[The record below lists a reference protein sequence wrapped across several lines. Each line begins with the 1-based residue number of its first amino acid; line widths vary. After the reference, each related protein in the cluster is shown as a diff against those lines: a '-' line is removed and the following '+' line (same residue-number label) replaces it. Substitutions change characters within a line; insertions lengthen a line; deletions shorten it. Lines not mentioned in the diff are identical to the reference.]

1 MRLLAF
7 AAFLLLV
14 SSVYPAFVYGDI
26 YSSNLEKINKTL
38 VKVEGEFSY
47 QVVTDKANYSIFLPE
62 GEYRIS
68 ASSFNEQ
75 GDLVLYTEENIKVG
89 SEDQKVDLVLSHVST
104 FDQLIIVALVF
115 LIIIVFIWS
124 NHFWYPGKKKPAEAI
139 KPKKQELDADAK
151 RVLKVLE
158 SLEGRATQKEVLEAT
173 KFSNSKLS
181 LILGELESI
190 GKIRKFKRGRGNI
203 IRKI

>member
-124 NHFWYPGKKKPAEAI
+124 NHFWYPGKKNINPPPNCAI
-139 KPKKQELDADAK
+139 AVGMKLNIADMDK
-151 RVLKVLE
+151 DGDNDIVICGKGGLYVFYN
-158 SLEGRATQKEVLEAT
+158 EGLTPSPRTET
-173 KFSNSKLS
+173 
-181 LILGELESI
+181 ILPPEETYPTWI
-190 GKIRKFKRGRGNI
+190 QWYK
-203 IRKI
+203 